1 MRKLAS
7 RGAGILMAGLILTS
21 SACAHGQGAGTE
33 PVRPNEA
40 GGAVQL
46 YVTNNSGGPME
57 VYAAGTGT
65 LYRIGTVHPGLEGRF
80 VVETHDGRQRH
91 RGVRG
96 PMPATG
102 RSLRSGRIL
111 LVPRRRGGLRPHAQ
125 SGDQHRPPSGH
136 GCWRP
141 GMPGQ
146 PGLDVLTGP
155 GSNTGCLSD
164 AVKPGAVPR
173 TGRPR
178 AGGGAANRETG

>member
-80 VVETHDGRQRH
+80 VVRPTMVVNGTVEF
-91 RGVRG
+91 V
-96 PMPATG
+96 A
-102 RSLRSGRIL
+102 RSGNGPDPPLGADPARA
-111 LVPRRRGGLRPHAQ
+111 RRRGGLRPHAE
-125 SGDQHRPPSGH
+125 SGNQPGH
-136 GCWRP
+136 GPATAAGDPSRWE
-141 GMPGQ
+141 
-146 PGLDVLTGP
+146 PGLTP
-155 GSNTGCLSD
+155 
-164 AVKPGAVPR
+164 
-173 TGRPR
+173 TGRAPIL
-178 AGGGAANRETG
+178 GASQML